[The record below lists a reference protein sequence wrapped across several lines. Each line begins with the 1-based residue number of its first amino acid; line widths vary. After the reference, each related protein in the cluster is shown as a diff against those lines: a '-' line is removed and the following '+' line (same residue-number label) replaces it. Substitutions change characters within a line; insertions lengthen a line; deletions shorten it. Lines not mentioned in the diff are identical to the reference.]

1 MFFKDLTNR
10 SLYLLQ
16 SVTKLYKVPIRNN
29 VAHMVWW
36 YTPFYTIP
44 SLTQNSE
51 RKVSPSA
58 ATLTINIHRK
68 HIYESHSAG
77 EAPYVK
83 LRVKRLG
90 REAAFFYSKIV
101 DLNEGTS

>member
-1 MFFKDLTNR
+1 M
-10 SLYLLQ
+10 LLIWSGGTQ
-16 SVTKLYKVPIRNN
+16 
-29 VAHMVWW
+29 

-101 DLNEGTS
+101 DLNGGTS